1 MCRAAIVRSRV
12 PLSFDSK
19 RVKGHVT
26 ESLCSPNISVLLSP
40 LQIFLCRLFPPPPL
54 RSGLQHLLVFSFPLC
69 CSYPPLL
76 FLHTR
81 TRERARTHADTRA
94 DTHTHTEENL
104 YVSDIQQ
111 GKDKGTELITHH
123 LLLLRRTDGSR
134 RYVNGKGQ

>member
-1 MCRAAIVRSRV
+1 MCRSIVCSQVPFSFAI
-12 PLSFDSK
+12 K
-19 RVKGHVT
+19 GGKGHVIK
-26 ESLCSPNISVLLSP
+26 SPLRPNIFIVFSFAK
-40 LQIFLCRLFPPPPL
+40 IFALTFFLG
-54 RSGLQHLLVFSFPLC
+54 SGLQPHLFFFFPLC

-76 FLHTR
+76 SLHTR
-81 TRERARTHADTRA
+81 ALMHTHAR
-94 DTHTHTEENL
+94 THTEENL